1 MKIQN
6 SLTDVALLEEIGR
19 RVAHL
24 RILRGITQAELAKRS
39 GISRFAL
46 SRLENGAG
54 GVRIENF
61 LAVLRQLDVLSRMET
76 VLDPLDLSPIQEAER
91 EAKGKALPKRVR
103 SKKRLSEEVS
113 KIRRWGDGVEIGR
126 KSEC

>member
-19 RVAHL
+19 RVARS
-24 RILRGITQAELAKRS
+24 RIMRGMTQSELAARS
-39 GISRFAL
+39 GISRFAI

-61 LAVLRQLDVLSRMET
+61 FSVLRQLDVLSRMET
-76 VLDPLDLSPIQEAER
+76 VLEPLDLSPIQEAER
-91 EAKGKALPKRVR
+91 EAKRLVLPKRVR
-103 SKKRLSEEVS
+103 SKKS
-113 KIRRWGDGVEIGR
+113 KSGKMHSARRWGDGVEIAR
-126 KSEC
+126 K

>member
-6 SLTDVALLEEIGR
+6 GLTDVALLGEIGR

-24 RILRGITQAELAKRS
+24 RILRGMTQAELATRS
-39 GISRFAL
+39 GISRFAI

-61 LAVLRQLDVLSRMET
+61 FSVLRQLDVLSRMET
-76 VLDPLDLSPIQEAER
+76 VLDSLELSPIQEAER
-91 EAKGKALPKRVR
+91 EAKKLALPKRVR
-103 SKKRLSEEVS
+103 PKKHVS
-113 KIRRWGDGVEIGR
+113 GAILKTRCWGDGVEIGR

>member
-1 MKIQN
+1 M
-6 SLTDVALLEEIGR
+6 EEIGR

-24 RILRGITQAELAKRS
+24 RILRGITQADLAKRS

-103 SKKRLSEEVS
+103 SEKRLSEEVS

>member
-19 RVAHL
+19 RVARS
-24 RILRGITQAELAKRS
+24 RIMRGMTQAELAARS
-39 GISRFAL
+39 GISRFAI

-61 LAVLRQLDVLSRMET
+61 FSVLRQLDVLSRMET
-76 VLDPLDLSPIQEAER
+76 VLEPLDLSPIQEAER
-91 EAKGKALPKRVR
+91 EAKRLVLPKRVR
-103 SKKRLSEEVS
+103 SKKKHGGGNASGSPL
-113 KIRRWGDGVEIGR
+113 G
-126 KSEC
+126 